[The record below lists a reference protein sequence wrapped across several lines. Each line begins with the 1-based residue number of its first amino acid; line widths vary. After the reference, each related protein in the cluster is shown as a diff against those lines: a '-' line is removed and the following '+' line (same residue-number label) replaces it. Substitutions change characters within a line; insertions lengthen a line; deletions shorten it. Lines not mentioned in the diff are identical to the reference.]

1 MHAPKYFNKQT
12 IIPLDLFSFLAVQL
26 QTGEPIGYHKK
37 KKNSMVQIFS
47 ENGSAPIKIHRELI

>member
-37 KKNSMVQIFS
+37 KKTRWFRYLVKMGRLQLKFI
-47 ENGSAPIKIHRELI
+47 EN